1 MKNMF
6 FFRGRLYLRGGLH
19 SNELGTSTDKRL
31 TATWSRFMKLSRGV
45 LVVVPCAVVVGVW
58 IGYQVHQDKI
68 ERQAFEDAMFSQL
81 VDEEKERERLRNQRE
96 KLEQNKPKSRGFWG

>member
-1 MKNMF
+1 M
-6 FFRGRLYLRGGLH
+6 
-19 SNELGTSTDKRL
+19 TSTEWGPAEPFTDKRL
-31 TATWSRFMKLSRGV
+31 TAIWIRFMKLSRGV

-68 ERQAFEDAMFSQL
+68 ERQAFEDAMFAQL
-81 VDEEKERERLRNQRE
+81 VDEEKEREKLRNQRE

>member
-1 MKNMF
+1 MKEKKYF
-6 FFRGRLYLRGGLH
+6 FTGVAAAYYYIQGP
-19 SNELGTSTDKRL
+19 SKDKRL